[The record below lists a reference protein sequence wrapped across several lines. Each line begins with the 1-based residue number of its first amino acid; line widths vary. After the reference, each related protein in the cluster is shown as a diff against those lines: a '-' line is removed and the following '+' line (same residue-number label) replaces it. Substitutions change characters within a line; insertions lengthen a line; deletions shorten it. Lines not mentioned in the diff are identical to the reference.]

1 MGILAKKNLLY
12 ILVFT
17 GISLLMHGLIFA
29 DDRVLSFFK
38 EEDISLEDDCKP
50 CMKEPDALNPDLKK
64 KTKEIEQEAA
74 NNFEGK
80 DKKLNS
86 EIILF
91 VDPNSPF
98 SDGAV
103 NTLIKF
109 KEDHPGWK
117 VKGIILAGLRGLKEK
132 LLQKENYFSSGIEFS
147 IDLNGNKAREF
158 NITMIPSYVIIYHDR
173 FYKIAGQPD
182 LNEIL
187 LRLDK

>member
-1 MGILAKKNLLY
+1 
-12 ILVFT
+12 
-17 GISLLMHGLIFA
+17 MHGLIFA